1 MFRLSCGNPVF
12 LLWGWRAYL
21 AVSRFYRYR
30 VEDLL
35 RFSNRNG
42 GWSAVPVL
50 TTVYEVPRR
59 VGLGACGVSVWERV
73 VELVGIIRLFLR
85 VDSEPCSVFELLF
98 DMQPCNCTR
107 RSLWLMRKIVF
118 I

>member
-1 MFRLSCGNPVF
+1 MGLARVPCGVAILPVPRMVPRR
-12 LLWGWRAYL
+12 GN
-21 AVSRFYRYR
+21 

-85 VDSEPCSVFELLF
+85 VDSEPCSVFELHVRYATL
-98 DMQPCNCTR
+98 
-107 RSLWLMRKIVF
+107 
-118 I
+118 